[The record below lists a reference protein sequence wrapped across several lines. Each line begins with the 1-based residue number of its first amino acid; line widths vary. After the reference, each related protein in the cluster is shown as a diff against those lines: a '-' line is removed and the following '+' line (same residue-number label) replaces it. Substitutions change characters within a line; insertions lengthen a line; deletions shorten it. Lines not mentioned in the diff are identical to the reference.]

1 MLKKISIGQ
10 MAKLN
15 NVSIQTLHHYDKIGL
30 LSPNYID
37 PITNYR
43 YYTIKQCACLDYIKY
58 LKYMGF
64 TLREVKEFFS
74 EKDAYSIP
82 DLFDDQLKIID
93 GKVNEL
99 IQMKRTL
106 EIARQNY
113 LVCKQITKM
122 GVVEESFFPE
132 RKIYCYNGNQN
143 IYEDNLE
150 TYEYILRELRKQAL
164 IHQFSS
170 SNFCNVGTITR
181 MDTIKQRKLAS
192 TEIFMFV
199 DDDYIDIKGIERI
212 PAHDYVSI
220 YCDDFSKEKEY
231 AFKLV
236 DYINEHGLEMV
247 GDYICEVIFELLDWI
262 LNERQMIMR
271 LQIPVKKIK

>member
-15 NVSIQTLHHYDKIGL
+15 NISIQTLHHYDKIGL
-30 LSPNYID
+30 LSPNYTD
-37 PITNYR
+37 PVTSYR
-43 YYTIKQCACLDYIKY
+43 YYTIKQCACLDFIKY

-64 TLREVKEFFS
+64 TLREMKEILS
-74 EKDAYSIP
+74 EKDTHSISH
-82 DLFDDQLKIID
+82 LFDDQLKLID
-93 GKVNEL
+93 RKVNEL
-99 IQMKRTL
+99 KQMKRTL
-106 EIARQNY
+106 EVARENYNECMQIAE
-113 LVCKQITKM
+113 M
-122 GVVEESFFPE
+122 GLIEEGFFPE
-132 RKIYCYNGNQN
+132 RRIYCYNGNRD
-143 IYEDNLE
+143 IYEDDLE
-150 TYEYILRELRKQAL
+150 TYEYILRELRKQAHL
-164 IHQFSS
+164 HQFPT

-181 MDTIKQRKLAS
+181 METIKQRKLAS

-199 DDDYIDIKGIERI
+199 DDDYIDTQEIERI

-247 GDYICEVIFELLDWI
+247 GDYICEVIFELPDWI
-262 LNERQMIMR
+262 HNERQMIMR